1 MTSKPLCGLLAAAAL
16 ALPPLSAQAQLTI
29 SPNLKGGE
37 QVYKE
42 TCIAC
47 HETGVAH
54 APKFGDKEAWA
65 PLIAEGQHVLTGH
78 AWVGVR
84 AMPARGGNPDL
95 KLVEFARG
103 VAFMARN
110 GGADWQDPDV
120 KLMRKIL
127 KEAEGRLDVAI
138 RDAQDMKK
146 ELHRLRATAR

>member
-1 MTSKPLCGLLAAAAL
+1 MTRHPLPGLLVVAAL
-16 ALPPLSAQAQLTI
+16 VLPALPAQAQLTI
-29 SPNLKGGE
+29 SPNLKSGE

-42 TCIAC
+42 ICSAC

-54 APKFGDKEAWA
+54 APRFQDKEAWA

-103 VAFMARN
+103 VAWMAN
-110 GGADWQDPDV
+110 HSGADWKEPDV
-120 KLMRKIL
+120 AMMRKIL

-138 RDAQDMKK
+138 RDAQAMKK
-146 ELHRLRATAR
+146 ELHRLRATTR